1 MISTVKIYKDS
12 KILDGKNFIVDDI
25 ESYLSTLTGTITIT
39 GFQYIKHAFN
49 IFIKIDKSQTYLN
62 FDSDDDFNYISIRN
76 MQDDG
81 SYPEKLVYYFVEKMV
96 WTSESTIRFDL
107 VMDTLNTFR
116 AGTDFELSDKTIIQ
130 REHRDRYK
138 VVSAGT
144 SVTKTITTYTYCM
157 TEDHGS
163 FYSDILV
170 KTGGSNVVVNTISSN
185 GTITQGTISG
195 GTIPL
200 HVEYSDPFTRINIAI
215 NVTYDIAGT
224 YQRIIDPV
232 SEGMQ
237 SILFKDKDQDI
248 IDNVDMRWYLVYKN
262 NTAINPDEFNPQNP
276 IDVYLYT
283 DKTLPIRQY
292 GDIVIHA
299 ADLNASE
306 YLEINCQNNPDAGN
320 DILISYHNQLE
331 NRDESISIYQYYADN
346 EERFQGALIYKS
358 GTDLY
363 ICKIFSVHRNG
374 WLYYY
379 STSIQVSN
387 AGVLISYS
395 GQVNAYSGT
404 YTGDPTDPETLL
416 SIPYAT
422 TSNETL
428 TGTYTD
434 GSINCD
440 IKLLDRTDS
449 TLIKIIMLPYCPVN
463 FNYANN
469 RYIIDSKWDVSGDK
483 LKMNDLNM
491 DFENIIETSIESPLA
506 ELYLKQFTPNT
517 ASSRNDDN
525 ESKLL
530 HSDYYSNKIVYDSFV
545 YDIALENIKETDPEF
560 NQVSVQS
567 FIVDWNTT
575 NTMQSRFLA
584 RFPQVKLKRSTQAF
598 DNILYIN
605 RNNEMSIFNSPY
617 FNYIRTGYNYD
628 VKDKQMALEQADE
641 NLQFQAMKW
650 GVDVAKAGVGAIASG
665 NVMGLASSFGSGAMS
680 MLQTIS
686 NNAYMAMRLDSGI
699 MRNLATARNTAISV
713 SAADDVNLLLKYCP
727 VAKCITYK
735 ASDLFKKSMADLFYY
750 CGYSRN
756 IQGKPNE
763 TSRYWFNFVSARLKF
778 DTTIN
783 IPNDCLN
790 DIVAKYDEG
799 VTRLHHH
806 TTWDF
811 DQKKENWE
819 VSLL

>member
-224 YQRIIDPV
+224 YQRIIDPI

-262 NTAINPDEFNPQNP
+262 NTAINPDEFNPQKP

-320 DILISYHNQLE
+320 GILISYHNPKMNSVKIQ
-331 NRDESISIYQYYADN
+331 
-346 EERFQGALIYKS
+346 K
-358 GTDLY
+358 DLY
-363 ICKIFSVHRNG
+363 
-374 WLYYY
+374 
-379 STSIQVSN
+379 
-387 AGVLISYS
+387 
-395 GQVNAYSGT
+395 
-404 YTGDPTDPETLL
+404 
-416 SIPYAT
+416 
-422 TSNETL
+422 
-428 TGTYTD
+428 
-434 GSINCD
+434 
-440 IKLLDRTDS
+440 
-449 TLIKIIMLPYCPVN
+449 
-463 FNYANN
+463 
-469 RYIIDSKWDVSGDK
+469 
-483 LKMNDLNM
+483 
-491 DFENIIETSIESPLA
+491 
-506 ELYLKQFTPNT
+506 YLF
-517 ASSRNDDN
+517 
-525 ESKLL
+525 
-530 HSDYYSNKIVYDSFV
+530 
-545 YDIALENIKETDPEF
+545 
-560 NQVSVQS
+560 
-567 FIVDWNTT
+567 
-575 NTMQSRFLA
+575 
-584 RFPQVKLKRSTQAF
+584 
-598 DNILYIN
+598 
-605 RNNEMSIFNSPY
+605 
-617 FNYIRTGYNYD
+617 
-628 VKDKQMALEQADE
+628 
-641 NLQFQAMKW
+641 
-650 GVDVAKAGVGAIASG
+650 
-665 NVMGLASSFGSGAMS
+665 
-680 MLQTIS
+680 
-686 NNAYMAMRLDSGI
+686 
-699 MRNLATARNTAISV
+699 
-713 SAADDVNLLLKYCP
+713 
-727 VAKCITYK
+727 
-735 ASDLFKKSMADLFYY
+735 
-750 CGYSRN
+750 
-756 IQGKPNE
+756 
-763 TSRYWFNFVSARLKF
+763 
-778 DTTIN
+778 
-783 IPNDCLN
+783 
-790 DIVAKYDEG
+790 
-799 VTRLHHH
+799 
-806 TTWDF
+806 
-811 DQKKENWE
+811 
-819 VSLL
+819 

>member
-1 MISTVKIYKDS
+1 MISTVKIYKDC

-25 ESYLSTLTGTITIT
+25 GDYLSSLSGTITIT

-62 FDSDDDFNYISIRN
+62 FEAADDFNYITIQN

-81 SYPEKLVYYFVEKMV
+81 TYPEKLIYYFVEKMV

-107 VMDTLNTFR
+107 VMDTLNTFKV
-116 AGTDFELSDKTIIQ
+116 GTDFTLSDKTIIQ
-130 REHRDRYK
+130 REHCDRYK
-138 VVSAGT
+138 VVSAAT
-144 SVTKTITTYTYCM
+144 AVTKTITTYTYCM

-170 KTGGSNVVVNTISSN
+170 KTGGSNIVVNSIESN
-185 GTITQGTISG
+185 ATITQGTISG

-200 HVEYSDPFTRINIAI
+200 HVEYSDPFTRINIAVNI
-215 NVTYDIAGT
+215 TYDIDGSF
-224 YQRIIDPV
+224 QRIIDPV

-237 SILFKDKDQDI
+237 TILFKDKDQDI
-248 IDNVDMRWYLVYKN
+248 IDNIDMRWYLVYKN

-276 IDVYLYT
+276 IDIYLYA
-283 DKTLPIRQY
+283 DNALAIRQY
-292 GDIVIHA
+292 NDITLDA
-299 ADLNASE
+299 NDLGVDE
-306 YLEINCQNNPDAGN
+306 YLEITCQNNPTAGN
-320 DILISYHNQLE
+320 NILISYHNQLLD
-331 NRDESISIYQYYADN
+331 RDEEINVYKYFAEN
-346 EERFQGALIYKS
+346 EERFQGAFIFKYS
-358 GTDLY
+358 AVLY
-363 ICKIFSVHRNG
+363 ICKIFAVYRNG

-379 STSIQVSN
+379 STPVEVSG
-387 AGVLISYS
+387 AGISISYS
-395 GQVNAYSGT
+395 GPVNAYSGT
-404 YTGDPTDPETLL
+404 YTGDPTDPETLQL
-416 SIPYAT
+416 IPYAT
-422 TSNETL
+422 TSNQTM

-449 TLIKIIMLPYCPVN
+449 TIIKIIMLPYCPVN
-463 FNYANN
+463 FNFNNN
-469 RYIIDSKWDVSGDK
+469 RYIIDNKWDVSGDL
-483 LKMNDLNM
+483 LKINDLNM
-491 DFENIIETSIESPLA
+491 NFENVIETSIDSPLA

-517 ASSRNDDN
+517 NASRDDNN

-545 YDIALENIKETDPEF
+545 YDIALENIKESDPEF
-560 NQVSVQS
+560 NQASIQNFVME
-567 FIVDWNTT
+567 WNTT
-575 NTMQSRFLA
+575 NTIQSRFLA
-584 RFPQVKLKRSTQAF
+584 KFPQVKLKRSTQAF

-605 RNNEMSIFNSPY
+605 RNNEMAIFNSPY

-628 VKDKQMALEQADE
+628 VKDKERAIAQADE
-641 NLQFQAMKW
+641 NLQFQAMNY
-650 GVDVAKAGVGAIASG
+650 GLQSGLSIAG
-665 NVMGLASSFGSGAMS
+665 GSGAGIISSVGGGAIS

-727 VAKCITYK
+727 VVKCITYK
-735 ASDLFKKSMADLFYY
+735 ASDLFKKAMADLFYY
-750 CGYSRN
+750 CGYTRN
-756 IQGKPNE
+756 IQGTPNE
-763 TSRYWFNFVSARLKF
+763 TSRYWFNFVSAQLKF

-790 DIVAKYDEG
+790 DIVAKYNEG

-811 DQKKENWE
+811 SQTKENWE